1 MSVCVCVSL
10 VSMLI
15 VTMRCLYML
24 CWSPLP
30 LIQHTPLFPPFSLSP
45 YLNVSRWCQRYRGGV
60 WCCLG
65 DQAGGCHL
73 LPGIWHHMHAHR
85 KKSRDTNAGHHN
97 QVLPISILYFK
108 WSHPSF
114 FHSPSIHLLS
124 PRILLFARCDFGCQK
139 HHRLA
144 EYCVCW
150 ENANTFLVDLT
161 QGDI

>member
-24 CWSPLP
+24 CSSPFHSHNTHL
-30 LIQHTPLFPPFSLSP
+30 FSLPFLS
-45 YLNVSRWCQRYRGGV
+45 LLILTSLGWCQRYRGGV
-60 WCCLG
+60 WCCRG

-85 KKSRDTNAGHHN
+85 KISRDTNAGHHN
-97 QVLPISILYFK
+97 QVLPPSVLYFK

-114 FHSPSIHLLS
+114 FHSSSIHLLS

-150 ENANTFLVDLT
+150 EDANTFLVDLT